1 MQLVAL
7 DIGSHNIKMLVGDT
21 QKNGTIRLLRILKIP
36 ANGMRRGAISDIDE
50 AVASVGEA
58 LQILRKEYRA
68 ASKNI
73 FVSVNG
79 PQVAS
84 HISKG
89 IIAVSRAD
97 SEIYQD
103 DVDRVIK
110 ASQAINISPNR
121 KIIHTITREFIVDG
135 IRDVQDPSGLVGSR
149 LEVESIVIEVFA
161 NYLKNLSRV
170 IEIGGGRIGG
180 FILGGIASARSA
192 LTKKQKELGVALLDI
207 GAQTASLSVYEEN
220 KLLYTGVVPIGSAHI
235 SNDLAVGFKIPV
247 HDAEMLK
254 LHFGYALSKH
264 VAPREMVE
272 TQEAIQGV
280 MRNQI
285 SKRFLSEIVQSR
297 LAEIFEFV
305 SSELKEL
312 GKYGELPA
320 GLVLSGG
327 GAKLPGI
334 ADLAKQELRI
344 STQIGIPLGEFEI
357 ADSSYEAELED
368 PEFVCAAGLLLLGAP
383 LQASGSFF
391 SVASVDSWGSFLKA
405 FLKNLLP

>member
-1 MQLVAL
+1 MQIAAL
-7 DIGSHNIKMLVGDT
+7 DIGSQNIKVLVGDT
-21 QKNGTIRLLRILKIP
+21 KKDGTIRLLRILKMP
-36 ANGMRRGAISDIDE
+36 AEGMRRGTISDLDD
-50 AVASVGEA
+50 AAASVGDA
-58 LQILRKEYRA
+58 IQILRKEYRV

-103 DVDRVIK
+103 DVDRVVK

-135 IRDVQDPSGLVGSR
+135 IHDVQDPAGLVGSR
-149 LEVESIVIEVFA
+149 LEVESVVIEVFA
-161 NYLKNLSRV
+161 TYLKNLSRV
-170 IEIGGGRIGG
+170 IEVSGGRVGG
-180 FILGGIASARSA
+180 FILGSIASSRAA
-192 LTKKQKELGVALLDI
+192 LTKKQKELGVAILDI
-207 GAQTASLSVYEEN
+207 GAQTAALSVYEES
-220 KLLYTGVVPIGSAHI
+220 KLLHVAVLPIGAAHI
-235 SNDLAVGFKIPV
+235 SNDVAIGFKIPV
-247 HDAEMLK
+247 HEAETLK

-264 VAPREMVE
+264 VAPKEMVE
-272 TQEAIQGV
+272 PQTIAQGV
-280 MRNQI
+280 LRNQI
-285 SKRFLSEIVQSR
+285 SRRFLSEIVQSR

-305 SSELKEL
+305 NSELKQI

-320 GLVLSGG
+320 GLVLVGG

-334 ADLAKQELRI
+334 ADLARQELRI
-344 STQIGIPLGEFEI
+344 STQIGIPLGSFEI
-357 ADSSYEAELED
+357 VDNSYEAELED

-383 LQASGSFF
+383 IQSA
-391 SVASVDSWGSFLKA
+391 GSFLPTAFGDSWFSFIKS